1 MIKTILFLLL
11 FVTPLSAKTFN
22 SSLGYS
28 VEIPDNYTEYTK
40 EYLVAN
46 MQMIIPQMADI
57 GMVTNEEELLR
68 GFANLEE
75 DRKYMDQFVNTNNF
89 IESINYSIIGRI
101 PTFTK
106 EEIENSKDEMAEI
119 YAEQWGFEKF
129 NKFEAFSV
137 TINGR
142 PGHRVIHDYVI
153 PNFYTGFTF
162 IEINNEITMR
172 MMYVSATSDLKVLNT
187 FIEEIENSIIFK

>member
-1 MIKTILFLLL
+1 
-11 FVTPLSAKTFN
+11 
-22 SSLGYS
+22 
-28 VEIPDNYTEYTK
+28 
-40 EYLVAN
+40 
-46 MQMIIPQMADI
+46 
-57 GMVTNEEELLR
+57 LLR

-172 MMYVSATSDLKVLNT
+172 MMYVSATSDLKVFNT